1 MDSFEL
7 APFRTISDFVTD
19 AVFSSPA
26 VGETARWYNRVKQNL
41 LYYQTNY
48 FVIILTSVLLYRW
61 VNLSFLKVFKPP
73 DFLIIPGIPISNH
86 RIMSVVK
93 VLHA

>member
-61 VNLSFLKVFKPP
+61 VNL
-73 DFLIIPGIPISNH
+73 
-86 RIMSVVK
+86 
-93 VLHA
+93 